1 MVWLVV
7 TGYDGG
13 WGIGRSAI
21 RHSKKKASVDVTEV
35 EAKSCC
41 WTKKKKKK
49 NNKRGLTAQ
58 SRSLVGYRQEV
69 KVRHYERRCAVII
82 REHKIGVQ
90 QRRGRRRSRAAIAK

>member
-21 RHSKKKASVDVTEV
+21 RHSKNRASVDVTEV

-41 WTKKKKKK
+41 WTKKKK

-82 REHKIGVQ
+82 RERKIGVQ

>member
-21 RHSKKKASVDVTEV
+21 RHSKKASVDVTEV

-41 WTKKKKKK
+41 WTKKKKNKK
-49 NNKRGLTAQ
+49 GLTAQ

-69 KVRHYERRCAVII
+69 KLDTMS
-82 REHKIGVQ
+82 G
-90 QRRGRRRSRAAIAK
+90 AAL